1 MTALISRA
9 IPFLS
14 KYIPFNIASKGLKK
28 IDPRFG
34 NFIESSV
41 ASGYT
46 ANEIMDFIR
55 EKIGHPEKDA
65 LESKKSLRPD
75 EKASLERL
83 RQQERPIKALQ
94 GAASLGLGV
103 AGGLLGMGMG
113 DEQGDAIA
121 PDEILPAQNQIGFQS
136 PNQIGNQPQQSLPSP
151 EQAGY
156 EQQAPIPNGPI
167 EMGASKNAM
176 MKAQKQQPKQPTMSE
191 QQHGSMQAL
200 DAAIKMIDSSAIGQ
214 YIRKAIQSG
223 ADPMTISA
231 QIAGRKPTEAS
242 QLEQMAGMGID
253 ELIQEYVSRL
263 TGKQNQSSEKQMSQ
277 GMANLMQVLQM
288 TQQARQKRQ

>member
-9 IPFLS
+9 LPFLS

-55 EKIGHPEKDA
+55 QKIGHPEREA
-65 LESKKSLRPD
+65 LENKKSLRPD

-83 RQQERPIKALQ
+83 RQQERPVKAAQ
-94 GAASLGLGV
+94 GALALGAGV
-103 AGGLLGMGMG
+103 AGGLLGMGG
-113 DEQGDAIA
+113 GEGSQSVN
-121 PDEILPAQNQIGFQS
+121 PDQVLPAENQQGQL
-136 PNQIGNQPQQSLPSP
+136 GYQPQQSLPSP

-156 EQQAPIPNGPI
+156 EQQAPIPTGPV
-167 EMGASKNAM
+167 EMGASKNAV
-176 MKAQKQQPKQPTMSE
+176 MKSRPPQQKQPTMSQQMNQEIQGIE
-191 QQHGSMQAL
+191 Q
-200 DAAIKMIDSSAIGQ
+200 AIKAIDSSAIGQ
-214 YIRKAIQSG
+214 YIRKAVQSG
-223 ADPMTISA
+223 VDPMTIAA
-231 QIAGRKPTEAS
+231 QIAGRKTSEAA
-242 QLEQMAGMGID
+242 QLEKLSGIGID

-263 TGKQNQSSEKQMSQ
+263 TGGKAAQQQGSQ
-277 GMANLMQVLQM
+277 QGQLSPAMANLMKVMQM
-288 TQQARQKRQ
+288 TQQARQKR